1 MEEPRPSVH
10 THTHATHAHTRKHT
24 TIHTT
29 TLSHTHTHTREVI
42 SADLG
47 FTPSTSSIHPCI
59 VHRRSGAEPH
69 VDGEGVA
76 ERRSG
81 IKLLPPLTELQLSR
95 NSIADLVRPLGPQCV
110 RVCVCARARARTHA
124 RTHAHLHA
132 YARTARPCSRT
143 LRCVVE
149 CRFVRLRACMRAAC
163 HPGKCPGIGAL
174 GGSVCVR
181 R

>member
-10 THTHATHAHTRKHT
+10 THTHTTHAHTRKHT

-110 RVCVCARARARTHA
+110 RVRVRVRVLYECA
-124 RTHAHLHA
+124 
-132 YARTARPCSRT
+132 
-143 LRCVVE
+143 
-149 CRFVRLRACMRAAC
+149 F
-163 HPGKCPGIGAL
+163 GAL
-174 GGSVCVR
+174 VDTPPHTKHTQEENHDRVATMAVPASCCHYDWLLH
-181 R
+181 